1 MVPICNKTG
10 VLVTGQLRPPMA
22 FLLFYSEGEIQP
34 PVFRT
39 VAAQNLFGGRG
50 TNPAAAAQRLA
61 AGGAEG
67 IYHGLMVF
75 TDPPALIN
83 AQIQLPEW
91 DWSFALR
98 RTAEKGKFRAAVHHR
113 LV

>member
-1 MVPICNKTG
+1 MIPVCNKTG
-10 VLVTGQLRPPMA
+10 VLVTSQLRPPMA

-67 IYHGLMVF
+67 IYHGLMVLQ
-75 TDPPALIN
+75 T
-83 AQIQLPEW
+83 
-91 DWSFALR
+91 
-98 RTAEKGKFRAAVHHR
+98 HR
-113 LV
+113 PS